1 MFLLLLGVLWL
12 TGIYS
17 SKTGLAGWDRQ
28 TRGCRRTSVKA
39 GLRSN
44 TRLKKLVSCLE
55 EKMREY

>member
-17 SKTGLAGWDRQ
+17 SKTGLAGWDGQ
-28 TRGCRRTSVKA
+28 SRGCRRISVKV

-44 TRLKKLVSCLE
+44 TGLKKLVSVLE
-55 EKMREY
+55 VKVRGY